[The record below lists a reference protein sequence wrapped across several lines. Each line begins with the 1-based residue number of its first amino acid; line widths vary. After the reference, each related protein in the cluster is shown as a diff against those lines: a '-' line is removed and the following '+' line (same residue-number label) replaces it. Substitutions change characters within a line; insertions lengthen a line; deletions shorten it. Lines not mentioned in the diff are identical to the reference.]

1 MQSIIETLFYDT
13 VESPKNK
20 EKERISAE
28 ETKTYEELSKSL
40 TNEQKQLLIT
50 LDDLKNE
57 HHLEQEK
64 DYFTLGFQAGAQAL
78 LEMLNL
84 RFPK

>member
-28 ETKTYEELSKSL
+28 EIKTYEELSKSL
-40 TNEQKQLLIT
+40 TNEQNLQFLQF
-50 LDDLKNE
+50 DDLKNKRHIE
-57 HHLEQEK
+57 EEK